1 MRIGELV
8 GMGNTA
14 NVYRWGNHEVIKV
27 FHDHF
32 NSTYEANK
40 EAKNAELISSLN
52 LRAPQYS
59 GLLEYEGKSC
69 LVYERI
75 DGPTMLWQI
84 EPTKENISY
93 HAKLMAQLHAEI
105 HQARVDMEPNLKTE
119 IGALIDSSAVTND
132 HEKQMIQHILHTL
145 PEGHTVCHYD
155 FHPDNI
161 IISPQGPIVID
172 WLNVWIGHQAADVAR
187 SSMMMQSHS
196 LPPNAPDWLANR
208 PLRELFHH
216 EYLKEYGLLTGMD
229 ETMIN
234 EWMAPTLAARIVEMK
249 NDRDSE
255 NVKKLRMIL
264 QHSSEVR

>member
-14 NVYRWGNHEVIKV
+14 NVYRWGNHEVIKI

-32 NSTYEANK
+32 NSSYEAHK
-40 EAKNAELISSLN
+40 EAKNAELISSLH

-69 LVYERI
+69 LIYERI

-84 EPTKENISY
+84 EPTKDSIAY
-93 HAKLMAQLHAEI
+93 HAKLKAQLHAEI
-105 HQARVDMEPNLKTE
+105 HQAKVDVEPNLKTQ
-119 IGALIDSSAVTND
+119 IGTLIDSSAVIYE
-132 HEKQMIQHILHTL
+132 HEKQMIQQLLHAL
-145 PEGHTVCHYD
+145 PEGHAVCHYD

-161 IISPQGPIVID
+161 IISPQGPVVID

-196 LPPNAPDWLANR
+196 LPPNAPHWLSDR

-229 ETMIN
+229 EDMVN
-234 EWMAPTLAARIVEMK
+234 EWMAPTLAARIVEMQ
-249 NDRDSE
+249 NDTESE

-264 QHSSEVR
+264 QHSNEIG

>member
-8 GMGNTA
+8 GRGNTA
-14 NVYRWGNHEVIKV
+14 NVYRWGNHEVIKI

-32 NSTYEANK
+32 NSSYEANK
-40 EAKNAELISSLN
+40 EAKNAEMISSLK

-84 EPTKENISY
+84 EPTKDSISY
-93 HAKLMAQLHAEI
+93 RAKLMAQLHAEI
-105 HQARVDMEPNLKTE
+105 HHAKVETKPNLKTE
-119 IGALIDSSAVTND
+119 IGALIHSSAVINE
-132 HEKQMIQHILHTL
+132 HEKHTIQHILHAL
-145 PEGHTVCHYD
+145 PEGQAICHYD

-172 WLNVWIGHQAADVAR
+172 WLNVLIGHQAADVAR
-187 SSMMMQSHS
+187 SSMMIQSHS
-196 LPPNAPDWLANR
+196 LPPNAPHWLTDR
-208 PLRELFHH
+208 PFRELFHH

-229 ETMIN
+229 EDMVN

-249 NDRDSE
+249 NGTESE